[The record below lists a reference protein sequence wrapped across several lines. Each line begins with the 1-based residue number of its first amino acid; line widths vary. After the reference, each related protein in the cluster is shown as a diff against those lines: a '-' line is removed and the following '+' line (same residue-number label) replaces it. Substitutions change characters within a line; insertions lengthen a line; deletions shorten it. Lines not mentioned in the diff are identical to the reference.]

1 MQIKEF
7 KKLKDDESKMLK
19 GGWTCPK
26 RRSDVAKKLK
36 TLSYAQQKNIFSLYM
51 KTVQYHQNR
60 N

>member
-36 TLSYAQQKNIFSLYM
+36 TLSYAQQKKYIQFVYENCPVPP
-51 KTVQYHQNR
+51 K
-60 N
+60 